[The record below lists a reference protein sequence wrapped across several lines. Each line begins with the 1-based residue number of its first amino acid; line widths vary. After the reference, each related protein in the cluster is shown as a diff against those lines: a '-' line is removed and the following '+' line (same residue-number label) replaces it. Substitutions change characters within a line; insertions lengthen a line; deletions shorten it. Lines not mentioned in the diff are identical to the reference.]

1 MTMRARILLS
11 AAIVCLPLSLI
22 PRAAQ
27 RSSDIVVHVW
37 KVGSPHRGDT
47 PVPSI
52 PPLLD
57 AEAHRRGFALD
68 MRVFRAKDFASAFF
82 AARITNDEPDILV
95 VDNMGHIEG
104 IMTPLGSFQGI
115 GSDPN
120 VAAVLVRVSD
130 SLKAFQPG
138 PWEYLVRT
146 SKHYEEA
153 KALATRPIDCG
164 SSGPEGIGSGF
175 SKTAEQAVIAYF
187 ENTPNTFADLV
198 SGDPADTAIHLPH
211 EPRSITDVRV
221 CDGWGNDRIAFVHVI
236 VSFEARDEVGY
247 RTFLAAVASMDDRPR
262 VLMLG
267 NSNSIIPVL
276 QRQAPPFQDD
286 APAAVLQPPIIV
298 TPDDGATAIRM
309 PPASRPMVSWKNRDA
324 AFSLIEWQYGQ
335 GVGEDWEGSGFAF
348 VAANGGTH
356 SDPASLTI
364 RAPFGVGRQPH
375 RWRIWVVSARG
386 DVARSEWRTLF
397 YRN

>member
-1 MTMRARILLS
+1 M
-11 AAIVCLPLSLI
+11 VCLPLSLI

-27 RSSDIVVHVW
+27 RSSAIVVHVW
-37 KVGSPHRGDT
+37 KVGSPHRGGT

-52 PPLLD
+52 PPLLG

-104 IMTPLGSFQGI
+104 ITTPLGSFQGI

-130 SLKAFQPG
+130 SLKAFQPT
-138 PWEYLVRT
+138 PWEYLIRT

-153 KALATRPIDCG
+153 KALATRPIDCD
-164 SSGPEGIGSGF
+164 SSGPEGIGSGL
-175 SKTAEQAVIAYF
+175 SKTAEQAVVAYF
-187 ENTPNTFADLV
+187 ENAPNTFAALV

-221 CDGWGNDRIAFVHVI
+221 CDGWGNDRIAFVQVI
-236 VSFEARDEVGY
+236 ASFEARDEVGY
-247 RTFLAAVASMDDRPR
+247 RTFLAAVASVDDRPR

-267 NSNSIIPVL
+267 DSSSIIPVL
-276 QRQAPPFQDD
+276 QGQAPMFQDD
-286 APAAVLQPPIIV
+286 APAVVLQPPVIV
-298 TPDDGATAIRM
+298 APDEGATATRM
-309 PPASRPMVSWKNRDA
+309 PPGSRPMVSWKKRDA
-324 AFSLIEWQYGQ
+324 AFFLVEWQFGQ

-348 VAANGGTH
+348 VAANAGTH
-356 SDPASLTI
+356 SDSASLTI
-364 RAPFGVGRQPH
+364 RAPFGIGRQPH
-375 RWRIWVVSARG
+375 RWRLWMVSARG

-397 YRN
+397 YTN